1 MDWKCVLCFAIVGN
15 KIRYRQLQLNDSKY
29 NEIVF
34 EFNGHLTG
42 KYICV
47 KCHKCVIELVKLRS
61 DINDIKINLQ
71 QCEGKAD
78 DIREKLNSIRDRN
91 RISPLPVATPV
102 AITPNIGTDST
113 FSVFI
118 DTKLLLLHFF
128 PSTHS
133 KYRLWLWRM
142 LANYHVTLSSRKAFE
157 YKWNVSVNILG
168 GVGNNIPDDNL
179 VELHVRWLKELL
191 KAQGANVTYDSAKLA
206 FASIKYVKELKD
218 CLLDA
223 TESRRRYTRRSA
235 VSKDNDCAKLAS
247 VLVQRLPSPPPLAHY
262 FQCVDLEAF
271 NNWCNEQAKTLDA
284 VLM

>member
-113 FSVFI
+113 SDVTTPVKGGKRLHFQSPCTKKL
-118 DTKLLLLHFF
+118 DTKPTPVKDVEVSLTNASYIHCTNKILVDIC
-128 PSTHS
+128 
-133 KYRLWLWRM
+133 RM
-142 LANYHVTLSSRKAFE
+142 H
-157 YKWNVSVNILG
+157 
-168 GVGNNIPDDNL
+168 
-179 VELHVRWLKELL
+179 
-191 KAQGANVTYDSAKLA
+191 
-206 FASIKYVKELKD
+206 
-218 CLLDA
+218 
-223 TESRRRYTRRSA
+223 
-235 VSKDNDCAKLAS
+235 
-247 VLVQRLPSPPPLAHY
+247 
-262 FQCVDLEAF
+262 
-271 NNWCNEQAKTLDA
+271 
-284 VLM
+284 LMC